1 LAMNGIFLVSVSYE
15 KYGIHTVSVKIV
27 PEHVDTQR

>member
-1 LAMNGIFLVSVSYE
+1 MKGIFLVSVSYE
-15 KYGIHTVSVKIV
+15 EYGIYTVSVKTV